1 MKKLSKLICLGLGLM
16 LMAGCGVHQTAAY
29 TDTKTKCIGSELDGS
44 YTLRV
49 AGRARNAADA
59 YEQAAK
65 QAVYDMMF
73 TYIDVQSGYHEKQIK
88 PLLMEVNAVSKYESY
103 TAKFLKDGG
112 DYLKYVSR
120 TEKRS
125 LSSQYMKTNTQT
137 VCITTVC
144 VFRED
149 LKQRLIAD
157 GIIKE

>member
-1 MKKLSKLICLGLGLM
+1 MKKLNKLFCLGLGL
-16 LMAGCGVHQTAAY
+16 LLLAGCGVHQTAAY

-73 TYIDVQSGYHEKQIK
+73 NFIDVQSGYHDPQIK
-88 PLLMEVNAVSKYESY
+88 PLLMDVNAVRKYESY
-103 TAKFLKDGG
+103 TANFLKDGG
-112 DYLKYVSR
+112 DYLKYISR
-120 TEKRS
+120 KEKRTG
-125 LSSQYMKTNTQT
+125 SSQYMKTNAQT

-144 VFRED
+144 VFREE
-149 LKQRLIAD
+149 LRQRLIAD
-157 GIIKE
+157 GLISE